1 MGKIYYEIEVI
12 KMIQEIKILMIRHGV
27 KQIDLVRQLNLSPQ
41 MVSGVLTGRIRS
53 LPTEIKILTYLRS
66 LNDVY
71 GI

>member
-1 MGKIYYEIEVI
+1 
-12 KMIQEIKILMIRHGV
+12 MIQEIKILMIRHGV

>member
-1 MGKIYYEIEVI
+1 
-12 KMIQEIKILMIRHGV
+12 MIQEIKILMIRHGV

-71 GI
+71 GL